1 MEIAENYKPKKHGS
15 KWTADDNR
23 YLLELWYDKTSIA
36 DIAETLERTE
46 FSVICQLPWKAEVKL
61 SRILSELDNKEIEQ
75 KTISLYISDYPDLVD
90 VEVDK
95 SKIKKAQKE
104 REKKRSERDAKISS
118 LLKKVEFDH
127 VTRDKSGLEELVI
140 KVFSA
145 IGVNSPSLLEIK
157 ERLVWIHALSL
168 LFPALEYDI
177 LYTVY
182 SRDGHRKKTY
192 RSASLEL
199 DMPEHQ
205 VAVLCRNAVN
215 RLILLL
221 SVLGDKRE
229 NFTDW
234 ISMNKFTYANMTNN
248 SPSLIFPEV
257 TLKYDKIPTKL
268 NLIDNYELSNTEIT
282 TLHKA
287 NIFCIGNL
295 LEYEYEDLRF
305 ELRLDSAIARKVFAI
320 KESYKMEGTNA

>member
-1 MEIAENYKPKKHGS
+1 MEIADNFKRQKHGS

-23 YLLELWYDKTSIA
+23 YLLELWYDKTSIS

-46 FSVICQLPWKAEVKL
+46 FSIICQLPWKVEVKL
-61 SRILSELDNKEIEQ
+61 SRILSELENKEIKQ
-75 KTISLYISDYPDLVD
+75 KTISLYVSDYPELVD
-90 VEVDK
+90 IEIDQ

-104 REKKRSERDAKISS
+104 REKKRNERNEKIAS
-118 LLKKVEFDH
+118 LLKKVDFEH
-127 VTRDKSGLEELVI
+127 VTRDRAGLEELVV
-140 KVFSA
+140 KVFSS
-145 IGVNSPSLLEIK
+145 INLNFPSLSEIK

-168 LFPALEYDI
+168 LFPPLEYDI

-182 SRDGHRKKTY
+182 SRDGDRKKTY
-192 RSASLEL
+192 KSASLEL
-199 DMPEHQ
+199 DMPEYQ
-205 VAVLCRNAVN
+205 VADLCRNAVN
-215 RLILLL
+215 RLIMLL
-221 SVLGDKRE
+221 SVLGGDRS

-234 ISMNKFTYANMTNN
+234 ISINKFTYANMTNN

-257 TLKYDKIPTKL
+257 TLKYDKIPKHL
-268 NLIDNYELSNTEIT
+268 NLIDNYELSNTEIN

-287 NIFCIGNL
+287 NVFCVGNL

-320 KESYKMEGTNA
+320 KESFKMEDQNA